1 MTTMENNVTVI
12 ETAATDEK
20 KAISFKE
27 TYEKNFAKL
36 IVKQN
41 PITSKEE
48 VKSLLSLYYQIQ
60 DFRIGAGNRQF
71 QLDSQ
76 EDDDNADAKSKASKN
91 ISFVYTNAGLK
102 DIEDT
107 IATWLTDYV
116 KRDPIGKWL
125 LEVKGIGGVLAA
137 GFLAYI
143 DISKCQTAG
152 AIWRYAGIEGHKAPR
167 KKGVKIDYNPNFKVL
182 CWKAGEQFVKVSGYA
197 KDPKTKEVLLDEN
210 GDPVYRIK
218 DALYGHL
225 YREKL
230 AELVAKNEAGG
241 FKDFAALIL
250 TEKNFT
256 KETDTKK
263 TYEEGKLPMAHLMAM
278 AKRYAVK
285 IFLSHLFTLWYEH
298 ANGKPAPRP
307 FAEVHLGHV
316 HIIEPP
322 KKEILGL

>member
-1 MTTMENNVTVI
+1 MNDNKVTENNI
-12 ETAATDEK
+12 TAEEK
-20 KAISFKE
+20 KVISFKE
-27 TYEKNFAKL
+27 TYEKSFGKL
-36 IVKQN
+36 IIKQN
-41 PITSKEE
+41 PITSREE

-71 QLDSQ
+71 QLDKQ
-76 EDDDNADAKSKASKN
+76 DEDDTDNKVKAAKN
-91 ISFVYTNAGLK
+91 ISFAYTNSGLK

-107 IATWLTDYV
+107 IAEWLTDYV
-116 KRDPIGKWL
+116 KRDPVGKWL
-125 LEVKGIGGVLAA
+125 LTVKGIGGVLAA

-167 KKGVKIDYNPNFKVL
+167 KKGVKIDYNPAFKVL
-182 CWKAGEQFVKVSGYA
+182 CWKAGEQFVKVSGYK
-197 KDPKTKEVLLDEN
+197 KDPKTKEVLLDKN
-210 GDPVYRIK
+210 GNPIYRIE

-230 AELVAKNEAGG
+230 AELITKNENGE
-241 FKDFAALIL
+241 FKEFAQVIL
-250 TEKNFT
+250 SEKNFT

-316 HIIEPP
+316 HMIEPP
-322 KKEILGL
+322 NKEILGL